1 MPRIGGCA
9 ILASMIT
16 TIRKTVDI
24 PADRRLYLE
33 LPQDTPTGSAEITL
47 TISGA
52 ASKRRTAEEAVAY
65 CRGLAKRMGSRLTSE
80 LSLAW
85 RREDRELEERQYR
98 RRHGNRV

>member
-1 MPRIGGCA
+1 MT
-9 ILASMIT
+9 T

-52 ASKRRTAEEAVAY
+52 ADGQWTPANPMSAEDAIEH
-65 CRGLAKRMGSRLTSE
+65 CRGLAKRMGSRLTSG

-85 RREDRELEERQYR
+85 RLEDRELEAIQYR
-98 RRHGNRV
+98 RRHGNDAAGDTH

>member
-1 MPRIGGCA
+1 M
-9 ILASMIT
+9 MTT

-52 ASKRRTAEEAVAY
+52 AS
-65 CRGLAKRMGSRLTSE
+65 
-80 LSLAW
+80 
-85 RREDRELEERQYR
+85 ERQAVEMMAAEYER
-98 RRHGNRV
+98 DPELTAFCALDGEDFYEAR